1 MEEAV
6 ITKQDGELFEI
17 ILNQPAKRNS
27 IDWDTFKA
35 LAVAVESAERA
46 VGVRAVLL
54 SGAGAGFSTGID
66 LNALANISKQFGANW
81 QARLPYIIADF
92 QSVLNRLERLGLPT
106 IAMLRG
112 YALGLGLEIALACD
126 FRLAARHTKLA
137 LPESRLGLIP
147 DVGGTTRLT
156 RLIGP
161 ARAKEDIMSGKLI
174 PLEKADAWG
183 LVNRIV
189 PAQDLRSQALEFIAE
204 LTSAA
209 PLAVSYAKRVI
220 DDLEDLQRGLRLE
233 IWAQSQLIQTQ
244 DFQIGLQC
252 ALDKSAPR
260 WLGK

>member
-1 MEEAV
+1 MVEAV

-17 ILNQPAKRNS
+17 ILNQPAKRNA
-27 IDWDTFKA
+27 IDWDTFPA
-35 LAVAVESAERA
+35 LAAAVESAERA

-54 SGAGAGFSTGID
+54 TGAGAGFSTGID
-66 LNALANISKQFGANW
+66 LNALANISNLFGENW
-81 QARLPYIIADF
+81 QVRMPYIIAEF
-92 QSVLNRLERLGLPT
+92 QSVLNKLERLSLPT
-106 IAMLRG
+106 IALLRG

-126 FRLAARHTKLA
+126 FRIAARHTKLA

-161 ARAKEDIMSGKLI
+161 ARAKEYIMSGKLI
-174 PLEKADAWG
+174 PLDQAEAWG

-189 PAQDLRSQALEFIAE
+189 PTQDLRSYALEFIAE
-204 LTSAA
+204 LNSAA
-209 PLAVSYAKRVI
+209 PRAVSYAKRVI
-220 DDLEDLQRGLRLE
+220 DDLEDLPRGLQLE

-244 DFQIGLQC
+244 DFRTGLQS
-252 ALDKSAPR
+252 ALHKSTPH

>member
-1 MEEAV
+1 MVEAV

-17 ILNQPAKRNS
+17 ILNQPAKRNA
-27 IDWDTFKA
+27 IDWDTLPA
-35 LAVAVESAERA
+35 LAAAVESAERA

-66 LNALANISKQFGANW
+66 LNALANISDLLGENW
-81 QARLPYIIADF
+81 QARMPYIIADF
-92 QSVLNRLERLGLPT
+92 QSVLNRLEQLSLPT
-106 IAMLRG
+106 VALLRG
-112 YALGLGLEIALACD
+112 YALGIGLEIALACD
-126 FRLAARHTKLA
+126 FRFAARHTKLA

-161 ARAKEDIMSGKLI
+161 ARAKEYIMSGKLI
-174 PLEKADAWG
+174 PLDQAEAWG

-189 PAQDLRSQALEFIAE
+189 PAQDLRSQGLEFIAE
-204 LTSAA
+204 LNSAA
-209 PLAVSYAKRVI
+209 PLAVGSAKRVI
-220 DDLEDLQRGLRLE
+220 NEICDTNRGLQLE

-244 DFQIGLQC
+244 DFQIGLQS
-252 ALDKSAPR
+252 ALHKSPPQ